1 MEHVYPISPDQI
13 RITALEKQVKE
24 LLAALASQQ
33 KQIDFLLNNL
43 SVGTT
48 LGNPSLGNPSLG
60 KHNLS
65 RFRIALIMVANSTID
80 TGLYSEPIAQFLRE
94 HIPQC
99 EFEVAVIYVTTSA
112 NNNKEIVMAKSL
124 EKLKGGSYDMGLIL
138 NFKTS
143 RADPHV
149 EVLEQIRNSGS
160 IPHVIWLFIEPT
172 NSTAQSPQQIGTH
185 FGGGIFVGQPEALQ
199 TSLVLYTSF
208 EMKGATPR
216 VHVIDQNLKNVQFLS
231 RMVKMVQELS

>member
-1 MEHVYPISPDQI
+1 MEYFQPITQDQI

-33 KQIDFLLNNL
+33 KQIDFLLQNM

-48 LGNPSLGNPSLG
+48 LGNPSLNKPDLP
-60 KHNLS
+60 

-99 EFEVAVIYVTTSA
+99 VFEVAVIYVAASA
-112 NNNKEIVMAKSL
+112 NNNKEVVMAKSL
-124 EKLKGGSYDMGLIL
+124 ETLKGGSFHMGLIL

-149 EVLEQIRNSGS
+149 EVLEQIRDSGS
-160 IPHVIWLFIEPT
+160 IPHLVWLFVEPT
-172 NSTAQSPQQIGTH
+172 NNTAQSPQQIGTP
-185 FGGGIFVGQPEALQ
+185 FGGGIFVGRPEALQ
-199 TSLVLYTSF
+199 TSLILYTSF

-231 RMVKMVQELS
+231 RMVKMVEELS